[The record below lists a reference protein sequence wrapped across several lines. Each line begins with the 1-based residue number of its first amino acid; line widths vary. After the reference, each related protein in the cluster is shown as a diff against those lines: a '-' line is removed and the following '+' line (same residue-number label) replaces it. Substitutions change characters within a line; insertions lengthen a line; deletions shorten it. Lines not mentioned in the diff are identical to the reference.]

1 MKRIVISILSL
12 LVVILVA
19 LPFLGDGES
28 EQLNAEIRAKS
39 PGSFLETPD
48 GFVHYE
54 WEGPENGQPVVL
66 VQGFSNPIF
75 IYEPLSK
82 RLQEEGYRVLR
93 FDLFG
98 RGLSDRPDTTYN
110 PDLFD
115 RQLSNLLN
123 SLNIQKKI
131 YLIGTSMGGVIVT
144 NFTLKHPER
153 VQKLVLIAPAG
164 FPMDIP
170 WIGRMTR
177 LPLIGEY
184 LTKSFGDR
192 ILLKGAQKNFF
203 KPERFPNLEKEYG
216 EQMRYIGF
224 KRSILSSLRNM
235 RLESFQEEYE
245 QLGKNPIPKLLI
257 WGKQDRVVPFYLNE
271 IASKTLPGIEFL
283 PLDNEGHVPHY
294 ESTERMT
301 PKLLE
306 FLKK

>member
-203 KPERFPNLEKEYG
+203 KPEHFPNLEKEYG

-271 IASKTLPGIEFL
+271 IALKTLPGIEFL

>member
-170 WIGRMTR
+170 WIGRLTR

-271 IASKTLPGIEFL
+271 IALKTLPGIEFL

>member
-1 MKRIVISILSL
+1 MKRILISILSV
-12 LVVILVA
+12 LVVILIA

-28 EQLNAEIRAKS
+28 IHLDSEIRSKS
-39 PGSFLETPD
+39 TGSFLETPD

-54 WEGPENGQPVVL
+54 LEGPENGQPVVL

-82 RLQEEGYRVLR
+82 RLQKEGYRVLR

-123 SLNIQKKI
+123 SLNIQKQI
-131 YLIGTSMGGVIVT
+131 YLVGTSMGGVIVT

-153 VQKLVLIAPAG
+153 VKKLVLIAPAG
-164 FPMDIP
+164 FPMEIP
-170 WIGRMTR
+170 LIGKITR
-177 LPLIGEY
+177 LPWIGEY

-192 ILLKGAQKNFF
+192 ILLKGAKKNFF
-203 KPERFPNLEKEYG
+203 QPERFPNLEKEYG
-216 EQMRYIGF
+216 EQMRYKGF
-224 KRSILSSLRNM
+224 KYSILSSLRNM

-245 QLGKNPIPKLLI
+245 SLGKNPIPKLLI
-257 WGKQDRVVPFYLNE
+257 WGKQDKVVPFYLNE
-271 IASKTLPGIEFL
+271 ITLKSLPGTEFL

-294 ESTERMT
+294 ESPDRVA
-301 PKLLE
+301 PKLLD

>member
-39 PGSFLETPD
+39 PGLFLETPD

-257 WGKQDRVVPFYLNE
+257 WGKQDRVVPFYLHE
-271 IASKTLPGIEFL
+271 IVLKTLPGTEFL
-283 PLDNEGHVPHY
+283 PLDDEGHVPHY
-294 ESTERMT
+294 ESPERVA
-301 PKLLE
+301 PKILE

>member
-1 MKRIVISILSL
+1 
-12 LVVILVA
+12 
-19 LPFLGDGES
+19 
-28 EQLNAEIRAKS
+28 
-39 PGSFLETPD
+39 
-48 GFVHYE
+48 
-54 WEGPENGQPVVL
+54 
-66 VQGFSNPIF
+66 
-75 IYEPLSK
+75 
-82 RLQEEGYRVLR
+82 
-93 FDLFG
+93 
-98 RGLSDRPDTTYN
+98 
-110 PDLFD
+110 
-115 RQLSNLLN
+115 
-123 SLNIQKKI
+123 
-131 YLIGTSMGGVIVT
+131 MGGVIVT

-170 WIGRMTR
+170 WIGRLTR

-271 IASKTLPGIEFL
+271 IALKTLPGIEFL

>member
-54 WEGPENGQPVVL
+54 WEGPENGQPVAL

>member
-192 ILLKGAQKNFF
+192 ILLKGVQKNFF

-271 IASKTLPGIEFL
+271 IALKTLPGIEFL